1 MSRFLFALVVTGS
14 LVGCSGQQPR
24 GYGRFEVPAAG
35 YPVSVEPSGSDAVDA
50 LVCQLVSCSM
60 EKMHTYLRVLSR
72 DPAREQSPGF
82 ETFLR
87 SCVAGAPG
95 VVSITSVEPHSRGGF
110 AVVIETVE
118 SLPRDFDDYFER
130 SELMLVI

>member
-1 MSRFLFALVVTGS
+1 MNRMRAGR
-14 LVGCSGQQPR
+14 VGQF
-24 GYGRFEVPAAG
+24 GRTL
-35 YPVSVEPSGSDAVDA
+35 DN
-50 LVCQLVSCSM
+50 M
-60 EKMHTYLRVLSR
+60 RTYLRVLSR
-72 DPAREQSPGF
+72 DPAREKSLGF

-87 SCVAGAPG
+87 RCVAGAPG

-118 SLPRDFDDYFER
+118 SLPRGFDDCFER